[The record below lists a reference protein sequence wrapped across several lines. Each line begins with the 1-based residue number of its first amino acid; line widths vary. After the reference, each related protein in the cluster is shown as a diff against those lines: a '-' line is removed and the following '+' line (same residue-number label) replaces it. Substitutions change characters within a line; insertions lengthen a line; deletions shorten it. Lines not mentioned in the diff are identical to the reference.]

1 MSTTKFVVSH
11 MDEQMGPFDEQQLK
25 AAWSKGE
32 ILPID
37 YVYDEAKQD
46 WILLAERFP
55 WAGQQ
60 PEEKMPPPPTS
71 VRPETVVAR
80 RLNQEL
86 AMKMANTAPAIS
98 LAALEA
104 KVATVPTPPAPAQPE

>member
-1 MSTTKFVVSH
+1 MSTAKFVVSH

-25 AAWSKGE
+25 AAWVKGE

-46 WILLAERFP
+46 WVLLAERFP
-55 WAGQQ
+55 WAAKVQG
-60 PEEKMPPPPTS
+60 EDLMPPPPTS
-71 VRPETVVAR
+71 PVRAESVVAR

-86 AMKMANTAPAIS
+86 AMKNSATAIGIS
-98 LAALEA
+98 LDSLKPA
-104 KVATVPTPPAPAQPE
+104 VAP